1 MTCDTPGKLLV
12 EDRDLAFLF
21 LDPTGIDEANEGT
34 DVEIDVADG
43 VGDWENEDAAVW
55 LMDETSTKLR
65 VVPRDAVW
73 SEDAAPG
80 DEPLIDF
87 EKDGFPIPTPVVI
100 ADAAAWAAHK
110 ADMDE

>member
-1 MTCDTPGKLLV
+1 METKTGTLLV
-12 EDRDLAFLF
+12 EDRDLGYLF
-21 LDPTGIDEANEGT
+21 LDPAGIDEANEGT
-34 DVEIDVADG
+34 PVTIEIADG
-43 VGDWENEDAAVW
+43 VRDWEDEDAAVW
-55 LMDETSTKLR
+55 LTDETGTKLR

-100 ADAAAWAAHK
+100 ADAAAWAEHK
-110 ADMDE
+110 ADMGE